1 MAEYLPFRGKHS
13 IQEAQINI
21 LFLGPFEQQSIQVTM
36 GFAQSELSAEL
47 PRSAEVRGGSF
58 RIDITNP
65 AAPSPMGEMQTDVA
79 GFQISKAQPNGQ
91 PARILQL
98 ANNALSVSFMDYE
111 SWDAAKCDALRYLHP
126 VLISLPLE
134 QIPAVAIGLRFI
146 DRYTFSGNP
155 DDARPDLLLMRKNP
169 HITPHTFDSGA
180 TWHCNTG
187 WFENPIEEGD
197 RVLHNLNA
205 SSSLVN
211 LSSTVTIDHNATRH
225 LGSLRY
231 SIDTLSTPADGAI
244 GLTDAL
250 EGLHNRNKEILAQVL
265 FPEMLRKIGITN
277 ECLHTT

>member
-1 MAEYLPFRGKHS
+1 MAEYLPFQGKHS

-21 LFLGPFEQQSIQVTM
+21 LFLGPFDQQSIQLTR
-36 GFAQSELSAEL
+36 GFVQAELSVEL
-47 PRSAEVRGGSF
+47 PRSAEVLGGSL

-65 AAPSPMGEMQTDVA
+65 SSPSPMGQMQSNVE
-79 GFQISKAQPNGQ
+79 GFQFSKAQPNGQ
-91 PARILQL
+91 PARVLQL
-98 ANNALSVSFMDYE
+98 ANNTLSISFMDYE
-111 SWDAAKCDALRYLHP
+111 SWGAAKCDALRYLRP

-231 SIDTLSTPADGAI
+231 SMDTLSTPAGGMI
-244 GLTDAL
+244 SLTDAL
-250 EGLHNRNKEILAQVL
+250 ESLHDRNKEILAQVL
-265 FPEMLRKIGITN
+265 LPEMLGKIGITK
-277 ECLHTT
+277 